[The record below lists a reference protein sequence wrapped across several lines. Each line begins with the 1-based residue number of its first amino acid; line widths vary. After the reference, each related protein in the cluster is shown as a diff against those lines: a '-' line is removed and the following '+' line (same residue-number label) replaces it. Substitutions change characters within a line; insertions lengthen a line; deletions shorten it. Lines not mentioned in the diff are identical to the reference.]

1 MSRLPRRNVL
11 VALIA
16 AFVWTLTLRPIG
28 ALVRPLAQ
36 DVAAPVHIQAP
47 AAAHAGLLRLHLLAN
62 SDRGPDQAA
71 KLAVRAAI
79 LPILERTV
87 GRARTEATAEAAARL
102 GAPALAAAA
111 TRTLHDLGRAYAA
124 RVVVGDAYFP
134 AKRQGGLYLGAGV
147 YPTVTVILGRGQG
160 QNWWCLLFPDMC
172 LANPLDSV
180 SRSEPA
186 SAPEVLRGPIGRDG
200 GAPGAVQ
207 RLVHDLLSW
216 L

>member
-1 MSRLPRRNVL
+1 MNRLPRRNVL
-11 VALIA
+11 VALVA

-36 DVAAPVHIQAP
+36 DVAAPAQVRAP
-47 AAAHAGLLRLHLLAN
+47 TAAHAGMLRLHLLAN

-71 KLAVRAAI
+71 KLAVRAAV
-79 LPILERTV
+79 LPLLERTV
-87 GRARTEATAEAAARL
+87 GRARTEAAAEAAARRA
-102 GAPALAAAA
+102 APALAAAA
-111 TRTLHDLGRAYAA
+111 TRTLDDLGRTYAA

-134 AKRQGGLYLGAGV
+134 AKRQGGLSLGAGV
-147 YPTVTVILGRGQG
+147 YPAVTVILGRGQG

-186 SAPEVLRGPIGRDG
+186 SAAEVLTGAGGRDQ
-200 GAPGAVQ
+200 PGAVA
-207 RLVHDLLSW
+207 RLVRDLLSW